1 MGLVAVAGRVKIS
14 ELKAH
19 LSEYLRKVQRG
30 FSITVL
36 DRDTPVAM
44 LSPPSGSPP
53 KTSPAVRE
61 GSGRLASIRVQP
73 ALPVRTDSL
82 ALLVEDRSR
91 R

>member
-1 MGLVAVAGRVKIS
+1 MGLVSVAGRVKIS

-30 FSITVL
+30 FSVTVL
-36 DRDTPVAM
+36 DRDTPIAV
-44 LSPPSGSPP
+44 LSPPSDLARG
-53 KTSPAVRE
+53 TAPAVRK
-61 GSGRLASIRVQP
+61 GSGRLALIRAQP
-73 ALPVRTDSL
+73 TLTVRTDNL

>member
-1 MGLVAVAGRVKIS
+1 MGHMGVTGRVKIS

-30 FSITVL
+30 FSVTVL
-36 DRDTPVAM
+36 DRDTPIAVI
-44 LSPPSGSPP
+44 SPPSE
-53 KTSPAVRE
+53 PARRTAPTVRK
-61 GSGRLASIRVQP
+61 GSGRLTSIRAQP
-73 ALPVRTDSL
+73 SLSVRTDSL